1 MQVPKKIPMRM
12 CLGCGEK
19 RPKRELIRIVRS
31 PEGAFSLDPTG
42 RKNGRG
48 CYICG
53 KTACFDTVCRQ
64 KKLARS
70 YGPGIGQSVYDQLMR
85 EWEEYLTQNGGGSV
99 E

>member
-1 MQVPKKIPMRM
+1 M

-19 RPKRELIRIVRS
+19 RPKREMIRIVRS
-31 PEGAFSLDPTG
+31 PEGEFSLDPTG

-48 CYICG
+48 CYICE
-53 KTACFDTVCRQ
+53 KTSCFDTVCRQ

-70 YGPGIGQSVYDQLMR
+70 YGTGIEQGIYDQLKG
-85 EWEEYLTQNGGGSV
+85 ELEAYLAQNGGGAV

>member
-1 MQVPKKIPMRM
+1 M

-19 RPKRELIRIVRS
+19 RPKREMIRIVRS
-31 PEGAFSLDPTG
+31 PEVEFSLDPTG

-48 CYICG
+48 CYVCVN
-53 KTACFDTVCRQ
+53 TVCFDTICRQ

-70 YGPGIGQSVYDQLMR
+70 YGFSVEQSVYEQLKG
-85 EWEEYLTQNGGGSV
+85 EFEAYLAQNGGGAI

>member
-1 MQVPKKIPMRM
+1 M
-12 CLGCGEK
+12 CLGCGMK
-19 RPKRELIRIVRS
+19 RPKREMIRIVRD

-48 CYICG
+48 CYLCLN
-53 KTACFDTVCRQ
+53 TACLEVTCKQ

-70 YGPGIGQSVYDQLMR
+70 YGTVIEQNVYDQLKG
-85 EWEEYLTQNGGGSV
+85 EFEAYLAQNGGGAI